1 MYYSQIA
8 AYNYA
13 TSLRH
18 FAMDLA
24 RMKTARFDMSNVSV
38 FFRPLKSALSIVV
51 HPKLFRQDFM
61 AENPLLQALPP
72 ATDYLTYLTILEYNL
87 TVDELPTLHGIL
99 QDTTLTANIG
109 WDLVHLLLPLLP
121 ASRDC
126 LEDVARLG
134 NPREVVLKV
143 TELLQNLGRGSEE
156 GEDEDEAEDGVE
168 DERQLAH
175 KQEDEE
181 LDYHVDKQKDEGKR
195 RYSGKLADKLDVQH
209 DSEHGDEHKDGHDI
223 KKAPA
228 NQITGDGLSQIS
240 KHELPRA
247 TSAQGDSH
255 DISQLELGEGT
266 VIDPSLQLQFRTLLE
281 MLSVLHPRIKT
292 KYPSRFLMASIQAIF
307 PAHPAIFSDP
317 AVMEAALGFIRA
329 ISGVGRPKL
338 PPRKSSVSI
347 LSLTNSSI
355 APDPEGKD
363 DLLGPN
369 ELPIQTR
376 LLQVFLTSTIL
387 HYISS
392 LSSNRDIPGMAW
404 CSRLQEQLKPE
415 AVVHFQRKTFGEMF
429 TEEDELHERDAIVGQ
444 IVVCSLSV
452 NHAATT
458 DFVGSC

>member
-1 MYYSQIA
+1 MRIFQPCKS
-8 AYNYA
+8 
-13 TSLRH
+13 SLKDSCPPDF
-18 FAMDLA
+18 FA
-24 RMKTARFDMSNVSV
+24 N
-38 FFRPLKSALSIVV
+38 
-51 HPKLFRQDFM
+51 DFM
-61 AENPLLQALPP
+61 AENVLLQALPP

-87 TVDELPTLHGIL
+87 TADQLPTLHGIL

-143 TELLQNLGRGSEE
+143 TELLQDLGRESEE
-156 GEDEDEAEDGVE
+156 SEHEDEEEAEDGVAHE
-168 DERQLAH
+168 GPLAD
-175 KQEDEE
+175 KQEDEGNGQHAE
-181 LDYHVDKQKDEGKR
+181 KHEDEGEGKHHD
-195 RYSGKLADKLDVQH
+195 KLAKKLAFKH
-209 DSEHGDEHKDGHDI
+209 DNDHEDEHKVRHVRAHEDGHELQ
-223 KKAPA
+223 KG
-228 NQITGDGLSQIS
+228 TGTQSKGDDLSQKS
-240 KHELPRA
+240 KSEPTRPA
-247 TSAQGDSH
+247 SAQGDVRGPP
-255 DISQLELGEGT
+255 QLKSGEGT
-266 VIDPSLQLQFRTLLE
+266 DNHPSLQLQFRTLLE
-281 MLSVLHPRIKT
+281 MLSILHPRIKT

-307 PAHPAIFSDP
+307 PAHPIIFSDP
-317 AVMEAALGFIRA
+317 TVMEAALGFIRA

-363 DLLGPN
+363 DALGPN

-404 CSRLQEQLKPE
+404 CSRLQEKLKPE
-415 AVVHFQRKTFGEMF
+415 AVVHFRRKTFGEMF
-429 TEEDELHERDAIVGQ
+429 VEDELHGRDAIVGQ
-444 IVVCSLSV
+444 IVVRSTSV
-452 NHAATT
+452 KHAVRT
-458 DFVGSC
+458 DFVGPC

>member
-1 MYYSQIA
+1 
-8 AYNYA
+8 
-13 TSLRH
+13 
-18 FAMDLA
+18 
-24 RMKTARFDMSNVSV
+24 
-38 FFRPLKSALSIVV
+38 
-51 HPKLFRQDFM
+51 M

-143 TELLQNLGRGSEE
+143 TELLQNLGRESDE
-156 GEDEDEAEDGVE
+156 GEDEAEDGVE
-168 DERQLAH
+168 NERELAD

-181 LDYHVDKQKDEGKR
+181 LDQHVDKQKDEGER
-195 RYSGKLADKLDVQH
+195 SYGDKLADKPAVH
-209 DSEHGDEHKDGHDI
+209 HNNEHGDEHHDGHDI
-223 KKAPA
+223 DKGPA
-228 NQITGDGLSQIS
+228 NQTTGDGLSQIFKYEPS
-240 KHELPRA
+240 RA
-247 TSAQGDSH
+247 ASARGDSH
-255 DISQLELGEGT
+255 DTPQLELCEGT
-266 VIDPSLQLQFRTLLE
+266 VIDSSFKLQLQFRTLLE

-292 KYPSRFLMASIQAIF
+292 RYPSRFLMASIQAIF
-307 PAHPAIFSDP
+307 PAHPVIFSDP

-347 LSLTNSSI
+347 LSLTNPNI

-363 DLLGPN
+363 DSLGPN
-369 ELPIQTR
+369 ELPMQTR

-415 AVVHFQRKTFGEMF
+415 AVVHFRRKTFGEMF
-429 TEEDELHERDAIVGQ
+429 TEVDELHGRDAIVGQ
-444 IVVCSLSV
+444 IVVRSLSI
-452 NHAATT
+452 NHATT
-458 DFVGSC
+458 TNFVGSC

>member
-1 MYYSQIA
+1 
-8 AYNYA
+8 
-13 TSLRH
+13 
-18 FAMDLA
+18 
-24 RMKTARFDMSNVSV
+24 
-38 FFRPLKSALSIVV
+38 
-51 HPKLFRQDFM
+51 M
-61 AENPLLQALPP
+61 AENTLLQALPP

-87 TVDELPTLHGIL
+87 TADELPTLHGIL
-99 QDTTLTANIG
+99 QDSLLTANIG

-143 TELLQNLGRGSEE
+143 TELLQDLGRGLEE
-156 GEDEDEAEDGVE
+156 GEHEDEEDGFA
-168 DERQLAH
+168 DEGQLAD

-181 LDYHVDKQKDEGKR
+181 KGQLVEKHEDEGESKHHE
-195 RYSGKLADKLDVQH
+195 KLADKLAFEH
-209 DSEHGDEHKDGHDI
+209 DNDHEDEHKGRHGRAHEEGHGVQ
-223 KKAPA
+223 KGTR
-228 NQITGDGLSQIS
+228 NQSKGDELSQIS
-240 KHELPRA
+240 KSESTRPA
-247 TSAQGDSH
+247 SAQA
-255 DISQLELGEGT
+255 DISGPPQLESGES
-266 VIDPSLQLQFRTLLE
+266 IDNHPSLQLQFRTLLE
-281 MLSVLHPRIKT
+281 MLSILHPRIRT

-307 PAHPAIFSDP
+307 PAHPIIFSDP
-317 AVMEAALGFIRA
+317 TVMEAALGFIRA

-363 DLLGPN
+363 DALGPN

-392 LSSNRDIPGMAW
+392 LSSTRDVPGMAW
-404 CSRLQEQLKPE
+404 CSRLQEKLKPE
-415 AVVHFQRKTFGEMF
+415 AVVHFRRKTFGEMF
-429 TEEDELHERDAIVGQ
+429 VEEDELHGRDAIVGQ
-444 IVVCSLSV
+444 IVVRSISV
-452 NHAATT
+452 NAATT

>member
-1 MYYSQIA
+1 
-8 AYNYA
+8 
-13 TSLRH
+13 
-18 FAMDLA
+18 
-24 RMKTARFDMSNVSV
+24 
-38 FFRPLKSALSIVV
+38 
-51 HPKLFRQDFM
+51 M
-61 AENPLLQALPP
+61 AENPLLEALPP

-99 QDTTLTANIG
+99 QDTNLTANIG

-156 GEDEDEAEDGVE
+156 GEGDDEDEDGFE
-168 DERQLAH
+168 DERQFTD

-181 LDYHVDKQKDEGKR
+181 LDQLVDKQKDEGEC
-195 RYSGKLADKLDVQH
+195 SNSDKLAEKLAVQH
-209 DSEHGDEHKDGHDI
+209 DNEYGDKREDGPAI
-223 KKAPA
+223 NKGPA

-240 KHELPRA
+240 KYEPPRA
-247 TSAQGDSH
+247 ASVQGDSH
-255 DISQLELGEGT
+255 DTPQLELGKGT

-281 MLSVLHPRIKT
+281 MLSILHPRIKT

-307 PAHPAIFSDP
+307 PAHPVIFSDL

-338 PPRKSSVSI
+338 PPRKSSLSI

-392 LSSNRDIPGMAW
+392 LSSNKDIPGMAW
-404 CSRLQEQLKPE
+404 CSRLQEKLEPE
-415 AVVHFQRKTFGEMF
+415 AVVHFRRKTFGEMF
-429 TEEDELHERDAIVGQ
+429 IEEDELHGRDAIVGQ
-444 IVVCSLSV
+444 IVVRSLSV
-452 NHAATT
+452 NHAVTT
-458 DFVGSC
+458 NFVGSC

>member
-1 MYYSQIA
+1 
-8 AYNYA
+8 
-13 TSLRH
+13 
-18 FAMDLA
+18 
-24 RMKTARFDMSNVSV
+24 
-38 FFRPLKSALSIVV
+38 
-51 HPKLFRQDFM
+51 M
-61 AENPLLQALPP
+61 AENTLLQALPP

-87 TVDELPTLHGIL
+87 TADELPTLHGIL
-99 QDTTLTANIG
+99 QDSILTANIG

-143 TELLQNLGRGSEE
+143 TELLQDLGRGLEE
-156 GEDEDEAEDGVE
+156 GEHEDEEDGFA
-168 DERQLAH
+168 DEGELAD

-181 LDYHVDKQKDEGKR
+181 KGQHVEKHEDDGESKHHE
-195 RYSGKLADKLDVQH
+195 KLADKLADKH
-209 DSEHGDEHKDGHDI
+209 DNDHEDEHKGRHRRAHEEGHGVQ
-223 KKAPA
+223 KGTR
-228 NQITGDGLSQIS
+228 NQSKGDELSQKS
-240 KHELPRA
+240 KSEPNRPA
-247 TSAQGDSH
+247 SAQGD
-255 DISQLELGEGT
+255 ISGPPQFESRES
-266 VIDPSLQLQFRTLLE
+266 IDNHPSLQLQFRTLLE
-281 MLSVLHPRIKT
+281 MLSILHPRIRT

-307 PAHPAIFSDP
+307 PAHPIIFSDP
-317 AVMEAALGFIRA
+317 TVMEAALGFIRA

-363 DLLGPN
+363 DALGPN

-392 LSSNRDIPGMAW
+392 LSSNRDVPGMAW
-404 CSRLQEQLKPE
+404 CSRLQEKSKPE
-415 AVVHFQRKTFGEMF
+415 AVVRFRRKTFGEMF
-429 TEEDELHERDAIVGQ
+429 VEEDELHGRDAIVGQ
-444 IVVCSLSV
+444 IVVRSISV
-452 NHAATT
+452 NAAMA

>member
-1 MYYSQIA
+1 
-8 AYNYA
+8 
-13 TSLRH
+13 
-18 FAMDLA
+18 
-24 RMKTARFDMSNVSV
+24 
-38 FFRPLKSALSIVV
+38 
-51 HPKLFRQDFM
+51 M

-99 QDTTLTANIG
+99 QDATLTANIG

-143 TELLQNLGRGSEE
+143 TELLQKLGRGSEE
-156 GEDEDEAEDGVE
+156 GEDEDEDGVE
-168 DERQLAH
+168 DERQHAD

-181 LDYHVDKQKDEGKR
+181 IDQYVGKQKDEGER
-195 RYSGKLADKLDVQH
+195 RYSYKLANKLAFQH
-209 DSEHGDEHKDGHDI
+209 DNEHGDDHKDGHDI
-223 KKAPA
+223 KEGPA
-228 NQITGDGLSQIS
+228 NQITGDCLPQIF
-240 KHELPRA
+240 KYEPLRA
-247 TSAQGDSH
+247 ASAQGDSP
-255 DISQLELGEGT
+255 DSKGT

-307 PAHPAIFSDP
+307 PAHPVIFSDP

-363 DLLGPN
+363 DPLGPN

-429 TEEDELHERDAIVGQ
+429 IEEDELHGRDAIVGQ
-444 IVVCSLSV
+444 IVVRSLSV
-452 NHAATT
+452 NHAATA

>member
-1 MYYSQIA
+1 
-8 AYNYA
+8 
-13 TSLRH
+13 
-18 FAMDLA
+18 
-24 RMKTARFDMSNVSV
+24 
-38 FFRPLKSALSIVV
+38 
-51 HPKLFRQDFM
+51 M

-99 QDTTLTANIG
+99 QDTNLTANIG

-143 TELLQNLGRGSEE
+143 TELLQDLGRGSEKDEVE
-156 GEDEDEAEDGVE
+156 GEDGFE
-168 DERQLAH
+168 DERQLAD
-175 KQEDEE
+175 KQEDQEV
-181 LDYHVDKQKDEGKR
+181 DQHADKQKDEGKR
-195 RYSGKLADKLDVQH
+195 RNSEKIVEKLAAQH
-209 DSEHGDEHKDGHDI
+209 DNEHGDKHEDG
-223 KKAPA
+223 PA
-228 NQITGDGLSQIS
+228 INKGPSNQITGDGSSQIS
-240 KHELPRA
+240 KYDPPEA
-247 TSAQGDSH
+247 ASVQGDSH
-255 DISQLELGEGT
+255 DTPQFELGKGT
-266 VIDPSLQLQFRTLLE
+266 VIGPSLQLQFRTLLE

-292 KYPSRFLMASIQAIF
+292 KYPSRFLMASMQAIF
-307 PAHPAIFSDP
+307 PAHPVIFSDP

-355 APDPEGKD
+355 APDPEDKN

-369 ELPIQTR
+369 ELTIQTR

-404 CSRLQEQLKPE
+404 CSRLQEKLKPE
-415 AVVHFQRKTFGEMF
+415 AVVHFRRKTFGEMF
-429 TEEDELHERDAIVGQ
+429 IEEDELHGRDAIVGQ
-444 IVVCSLSV
+444 IVVRSLSV
-452 NHAATT
+452 FHAATT

>member
-1 MYYSQIA
+1 
-8 AYNYA
+8 
-13 TSLRH
+13 
-18 FAMDLA
+18 
-24 RMKTARFDMSNVSV
+24 
-38 FFRPLKSALSIVV
+38 
-51 HPKLFRQDFM
+51 M

-156 GEDEDEAEDGVE
+156 GEDEVE
-168 DERQLAH
+168 DERQLAD

-181 LDYHVDKQKDEGKR
+181 LDQHVEKQKDGDER
-195 RYSGKLADKLDVQH
+195 RNSDKLADQH
-209 DSEHGDEHKDGHDI
+209 DNKHGDEHKDGHDI
-223 KKAPA
+223 KKGPP

-240 KHELPRA
+240 RYEPPRA
-247 TSAQGDSH
+247 VSAQGDSH
-255 DISQLELGEGT
+255 DAPQLDSGEGT

-292 KYPSRFLMASIQAIF
+292 KYPSRFLIASIQAIF
-307 PAHPAIFSDP
+307 PAHPVIFSDP

-329 ISGVGRPKL
+329 LSGVGRPKL
-338 PPRKSSVSI
+338 PPRKSSASF

-369 ELPIQTR
+369 ELLIQTR
-376 LLQVFLTSTIL
+376 LLQVFLTSIIL
-387 HYISS
+387 HFISS
-392 LSSNRDIPGMAW
+392 LSSSRDIPGMAW
-404 CSRLQEQLKPE
+404 CSRLQEKLKPE
-415 AVVHFQRKTFGEMF
+415 AVVHFRRKAFGEMF
-429 TEEDELHERDAIVGQ
+429 IEEDELHGRDAIVGQ
-444 IVVCSLSV
+444 IVVRSLSA
-452 NHAATT
+452 NHATT
-458 DFVGSC
+458 NFVGTC

>member
-1 MYYSQIA
+1 
-8 AYNYA
+8 
-13 TSLRH
+13 
-18 FAMDLA
+18 
-24 RMKTARFDMSNVSV
+24 
-38 FFRPLKSALSIVV
+38 
-51 HPKLFRQDFM
+51 M

-87 TVDELPTLHGIL
+87 TVDQLPTLHGIL

-121 ASRDC
+121 VSRDC

-143 TELLQNLGRGSEE
+143 TELLQNLGRESDE
-156 GEDEDEAEDGVE
+156 GEDEAEDGVE
-168 DERQLAH
+168 NERELAD

-181 LDYHVDKQKDEGKR
+181 LDQHVDKQKDEGER
-195 RYSGKLADKLDVQH
+195 SYGDKLADKPAVH
-209 DSEHGDEHKDGHDI
+209 HNNEHGDEHHDGHDI
-223 KKAPA
+223 DKGPA
-228 NQITGDGLSQIS
+228 NQTTGDGLSQIFKYEPS
-240 KHELPRA
+240 RA
-247 TSAQGDSH
+247 ASARGDSH
-255 DISQLELGEGT
+255 DTPQLELGEGT
-266 VIDPSLQLQFRTLLE
+266 VIDSSLKLQLQFRTLLE

-292 KYPSRFLMASIQAIF
+292 RYPSRFLMASIQAIF
-307 PAHPAIFSDP
+307 PAHPVIFSDP

-338 PPRKSSVSI
+338 PPRKSNVSI
-347 LSLTNSSI
+347 LSLTNPNI

-363 DLLGPN
+363 DPLGPN
-369 ELPIQTR
+369 ELPMQTR

-415 AVVHFQRKTFGEMF
+415 AVVHFRRKTFGELF
-429 TEEDELHERDAIVGQ
+429 TEVDELHGRDAIVGQ
-444 IVVCSLSV
+444 IVVRSLSI
-452 NHAATT
+452 NHATT
-458 DFVGSC
+458 TNFVGSC

>member
-1 MYYSQIA
+1 
-8 AYNYA
+8 
-13 TSLRH
+13 
-18 FAMDLA
+18 
-24 RMKTARFDMSNVSV
+24 
-38 FFRPLKSALSIVV
+38 
-51 HPKLFRQDFM
+51 M

-156 GEDEDEAEDGVE
+156 GEDEVE
-168 DERQLAH
+168 DERQLAD

-181 LDYHVDKQKDEGKR
+181 LDQHVEKQKDEDER
-195 RYSGKLADKLDVQH
+195 RNSDKFADQH
-209 DSEHGDEHKDGHDI
+209 DNKHGDEHKDGHDI
-223 KKAPA
+223 KKGPP

-240 KHELPRA
+240 RYEPPRA
-247 TSAQGDSH
+247 VSAQGDSH
-255 DISQLELGEGT
+255 DTPQLDSGEGT
-266 VIDPSLQLQFRTLLE
+266 VIDPSLQLRFRTLLE

-307 PAHPAIFSDP
+307 PAHPIIFSDP
-317 AVMEAALGFIRA
+317 AVMEAALGFIRTL
-329 ISGVGRPKL
+329 SGVGRPKL
-338 PPRKSSVSI
+338 PPRKSSASF

-369 ELPIQTR
+369 ELLIQTR
-376 LLQVFLTSTIL
+376 LLQVFLTSIIL
-387 HYISS
+387 HFISS
-392 LSSNRDIPGMAW
+392 LSSSRDIPGMAW
-404 CSRLQEQLKPE
+404 CSRLQEKLKPE
-415 AVVHFQRKTFGEMF
+415 AVVHFRRKAFGEMF
-429 TEEDELHERDAIVGQ
+429 IEEDELHGRDAIVGQ
-444 IVVCSLSV
+444 IVVRSLSA
-452 NHAATT
+452 NHATT
-458 DFVGSC
+458 NFVGTC